1 MPCEE
6 LEKLRVTVRA
16 LNAQMKEMRQKTA
29 SAHAG
34 DRREDLRHTH
44 GSTHEFLKRKIARV
58 AAAIEHHV
66 AKHGCQN
73 AE

>member
-6 LEKLRVTVRA
+6 LEKLRTTVRA
-16 LNAQMKEMRQKTA
+16 LNAQMKESRKKTGA
-29 SAHAG
+29 SSG
-34 DRREDLRHTH
+34 DRRDGPRHVH
-44 GSTHEFLKRKIARV
+44 GSSHEFLKRKIARA

-66 AKHGCQN
+66 AKHRCQE